1 MTVLG
6 RGRRIE
12 VAMVECLN
20 CGKRR
25 HKPEYECPRCFY
37 VGWAQ
42 VEDLNES
49 LRRRLR
55 ERQLADRRVR
65 LAG

>member
-1 MTVLG
+1 
-6 RGRRIE
+6 
-12 VAMVECLN
+12 MVECLN

-25 HKPEYECPRCFY
+25 HKPEQECPRCLY

-42 VEDLNES
+42 VEDLNET

-55 ERQLADRRVR
+55 ERQLVDRRVR
-65 LAG
+65 VAG

>member
-1 MTVLG
+1 
-6 RGRRIE
+6 
-12 VAMVECLN
+12 MVECLN

-25 HKPEYECPRCFY
+25 HKPDHECPRCSY
-37 VGWAQ
+37 VGWAL

-55 ERQLADRRVR
+55 ERQLTDRRIRV
-65 LAG
+65 AG

>member
-1 MTVLG
+1 
-6 RGRRIE
+6 
-12 VAMVECLN
+12 MVECLN

-25 HKPEYECPRCFY
+25 HESKQECPRCYY

-55 ERQLADRRVR
+55 ELQLPDRRVR
-65 LAG
+65 VAG